1 MAIHYWLCQCEERL
15 NRNVSMSKSPRRI
28 MDRKWLASHSVIS
41 DSYQQEF
48 SASAVIPRPADSSTI
63 STACL
68 QLKVLFLELL
78 VFGMCLFQLHFPLFK
93 RARSRLCPQA
103 PARQSL
109 DIVMTVALC
118 LALNQA
124 AKTPGFTNIFDPRYY
139 IRGFV
144 SQTV

>member
-41 DSYQQEF
+41 DSYQQQF

-93 RARSRLCPQA
+93 RARSRLCP
-103 PARQSL
+103 PKTARLSKWEAIIFRQICRHVQSYSQIMNNDEGVL
-109 DIVMTVALC
+109 NHLRNADDIY
-118 LALNQA
+118 Q
-124 AKTPGFTNIFDPRYY
+124 
-139 IRGFV
+139 
-144 SQTV
+144 